1 MFDTEKPFHCATR
14 WEGFFFVS
22 KAETHNTSDARAA
35 VAPGTEN
42 PQVRKGLTVQRSPSI
57 ARKAVGGIFLLISS
71 PSEGAARRVMRGRRY
86 VPDVTPEALCDAQI
100 AYLDVEA
107 NRSMQ
112 SAWRN
117 ISKP

>member
-14 WEGFFFVS
+14 WEGFFFIS

-71 PSEGAARRVMRGRRY
+71 PSEGAARRVMCVRRLLR
-86 VPDVTPEALCDAQI
+86 ALKTH
-100 AYLDVEA
+100 
-107 NRSMQ
+107 R
-112 SAWRN
+112 
-117 ISKP
+117 